1 MLHRIV
7 IYFINQINV
16 TIIRLFNPMGNQQ
29 EGVSYIRQYI
39 VCYIFARIQ
48 INHREIVN
56 SRFISFFLQD
66 CPCVDKC
73 PGTIRIVIQ
82 RKFFL
87 LSVLLQDKDAFI
99 YAWFGSFGHCHS
111 FQDILSDLVR
121 AKV

>member
-7 IYFINQINV
+7 IYLINQINV

-29 EGVSYIRQYI
+29 ESISYICQYI
-39 VCYIFARIQ
+39 VCYIFPRIQ
-48 INHREIVN
+48 IYHREIVN
-56 SRFISFFLQD
+56 SRFISFFLKD
-66 CPCVDKC
+66 GTRIDKC

-87 LSVLLQDKDAFI
+87 LSVLLQDKNAFI

-121 AKV
+121 TKV